1 MPAFFI
7 GIRHLVNIKKQPSM
21 RLSIFFTFLL
31 TLGFTSLSYGQQQIA
46 AADVKTL
53 DGETVDLSDII
64 KEKELTIVS
73 FWATWCKPCQSE
85 LDAIA
90 EIYPDWI
97 EDENMDV
104 QMVAITI
111 DTQRQLAK
119 VPGILSVKGWEYT
132 ILSDANNVMRNQ
144 LGFQAIP
151 QTYIVDATG
160 KVLYNHSGYTAGDE
174 YELEEKLKALSK

>member
-1 MPAFFI
+1 
-7 GIRHLVNIKKQPSM
+7 M
-21 RLSIFFTFLL
+21 RLSTFFTLL
-31 TLGFTSLSYGQQQIA
+31 FCLGFSSLSVGQQQIA
-46 AADVKTL
+46 SANIKTL
-53 DGETVDLSDII
+53 DGETVDLANII
-64 KEKELTIVS
+64 KEKELTVIS

-97 EDENMDV
+97 EDESMDI

-119 VPGILSVKGWEYT
+119 VPGILSTKGWEYT
-132 ILSDANNVMRNQ
+132 ILSDAKNVMRNQ

-174 YELEEKLKALSK
+174 YELEEKLKALAK